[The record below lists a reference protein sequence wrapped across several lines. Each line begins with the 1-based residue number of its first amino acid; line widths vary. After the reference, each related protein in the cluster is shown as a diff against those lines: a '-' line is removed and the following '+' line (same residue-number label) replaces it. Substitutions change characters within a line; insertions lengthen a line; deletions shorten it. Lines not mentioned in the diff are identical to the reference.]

1 MKSLGLLKASATTKA
16 EVGITSNYSTEG
28 SLETSH
34 WAYTGFSLHGE
45 LEACN
50 IQEKVQGYE
59 TPRDDAL
66 GQFTDGPK
74 DI

>member
-1 MKSLGLLKASATTKA
+1 MNYLGLLKAPAATKA
-16 EVGITSNYSTEG
+16 EVSITSNYSTKG

-34 WAYTGFSLHGE
+34 WAYTEFSLHGE
-45 LEACN
+45 LEARN
-50 IQEKVQGYE
+50 TWEKVQGDE

-66 GQFTDGPK
+66 GWLTDGSK